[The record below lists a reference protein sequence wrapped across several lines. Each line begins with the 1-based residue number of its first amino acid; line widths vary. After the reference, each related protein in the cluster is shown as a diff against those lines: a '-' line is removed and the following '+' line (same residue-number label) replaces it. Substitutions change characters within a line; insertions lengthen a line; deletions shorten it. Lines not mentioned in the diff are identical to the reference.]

1 MASTTATPPITTTAT
16 GSETLRM
23 TYDEYLDWWDKEA
36 GRRGEWVDGEVIVF
50 MATSIRHARMVA
62 FLVLLLG
69 SYLGIRRS
77 GEVIA
82 QDFELRTREGAA
94 REPDIFVVLNEHR
107 DRFEENRLRGA
118 ADVVVEVI
126 SPDSVTRDRRDK
138 LAEYAAAGVP
148 EYWVVDPREGRAVFE
163 LFTLD
168 RDGYYVPARPDEE
181 GRLASTVLPGVW
193 IDPAWAALDELPDG
207 LRLGLSMAG
216 VELPAGR

>member
-1 MASTTATPPITTTAT
+1 MASTTATPPLTAT
-16 GSETLRM
+16 ALNGEPLRM
-23 TYDEYLDWWDKEA
+23 TYDEYLNWWDKEA
-36 GRRGEWVDGEVIVF
+36 GRRGEWVDGEAIVF
-50 MATSIRHARMVA
+50 MATSIKHARMVS

-69 SYLGIRRS
+69 NYLGIRRS
-77 GEVIA
+77 GEVIS

-126 SPDSVTRDRRDK
+126 SPDSVARDRRDK

-168 RDGYYVPARPDEE
+168 QDGYYVPTRPDAD
-181 GRLASTVLPGVW
+181 GRITSTVLPGVW

-216 VELPAGR
+216 VELPAGL